1 MSRRNLYDVYKGK
14 EKILSVVTAGQIE
27 EKLGVK
33 STLVCRYSLE
43 DKKTREG
50 YRFVNTQITINTET
64 QKTSDDWR
72 KEWDEIRFKLNPK
85 AKR

>member
-43 DKKTREG
+43 DKKTKEG
-50 YRFVNTQITINTET
+50 YRFVNTQITIDTKT

-72 KEWDEIRFKLNPK
+72 KEWDEIRFKLNPN
-85 AKR
+85 AKK